1 MRLRPIHIL
10 CLLALALA
18 FPRPAMAKAATAPT
32 DEAQRIF
39 GKYGAAI
46 YQVQTIDLATGKKSS
61 IGSGFQFTADGL
73 IASNYHVVS
82 DVVRHPKN
90 SRLEYVQGQGVRGTL
105 KVLAVDVLHDLSI
118 LKMEKPG
125 KTFLG
130 LGSSELPKGTRLF
143 SLGNPH
149 DIGFTIIEGTYN
161 GFAKES
167 FADKIHFSGSL
178 NPGMSGGPALSHDGR
193 VVGINVSTA
202 GNQISFLVPV
212 EPLKALFAEE
222 EKRGRDYDFLA
233 HANDHISAQ
242 LLKGQ
247 ERTIGAFLKKKW
259 ESVPFGPLE
268 VPGRVH
274 EALKCWGMPVHKE
287 SDPFRYYRSICATQD
302 RTFLGEDFDTGTVGY
317 RYDYVTATEKMNPI
331 RFNAFYQQQYGAPEG
346 GDGREDDVTNYD
358 CNSGFVDTAARRWK
372 ASFCVRQYKA
382 YPEVYD
388 MQLFMAMVGSGKDG
402 VIASLWAEGVSK
414 NSALALAKKFMSEIR
429 EKPPEKQDEKPSEK
443 KSEKAKPKTQ
453 EKPAMPQDAVKDE
466 KPAPKTGGLNQ

>member
-1 MRLRPIHIL
+1 MRLRPVRAL
-10 CLLALALA
+10 CLLALAIA
-18 FPRPAMAKAATAPT
+18 CARPAQAAPAT

-39 GKYGAAI
+39 GSHGAAI

-61 IGSGFQFTADGL
+61 IGSGFQFTPDGL

-82 DVVRHPKN
+82 DVVRHPEN
-90 SRLEYVQGQGVRGTL
+90 NRLEYLQGQGTKGTL
-105 KVLAVDVLHDLSI
+105 RVLAVDVLHDLSI

-125 KTFLG
+125 KDFLN
-130 LGSSELPKGTRLF
+130 LGTSELPKGTRLF

-161 GFAKES
+161 GYSKES
-167 FADKIHFSGSL
+167 FVDKIHFSGSL

-212 EPLKALFAEE
+212 EPLKALFAEV
-222 EKRGRDYDFLA
+222 EKRGRDYNFLA
-233 HANDHISAQ
+233 HAKSHISAQ

-247 ERTIGAFLKKKW
+247 QRTVGALLGRKW

-274 EALKCWGMPVHKE
+274 DALKCWGMPMHQEK
-287 SDPFRYYRSICATQD
+287 DPFRYYRSLCSTQD
-302 RTFLGEDFDTGTVGY
+302 RTFLGEDFDTGRLGY
-317 RYDYVTATEKMNPI
+317 RYDYIKGGEKMDTV

-358 CNSGFVDTAARRWK
+358 CSSGFVDAAARRWK
-372 ASFCVRQYKA
+372 TSFCARQYKA

-388 MQLFMAMVGSGKDG
+388 MQLFMAMVGGGREG
-402 VIASLWAEGVSK
+402 VIISLWAQGVSK
-414 NSALALAKKFMSEIR
+414 ESALALAKRFMTEIR
-429 EKPPEKQDEKPSEK
+429 EKPPEKQAVAAQEKT
-443 KSEKAKPKTQ
+443 KAKAASAQPVG
-453 EKPAMPQDAVKDE
+453 EDKP
-466 KPAPKTGGLNQ
+466 